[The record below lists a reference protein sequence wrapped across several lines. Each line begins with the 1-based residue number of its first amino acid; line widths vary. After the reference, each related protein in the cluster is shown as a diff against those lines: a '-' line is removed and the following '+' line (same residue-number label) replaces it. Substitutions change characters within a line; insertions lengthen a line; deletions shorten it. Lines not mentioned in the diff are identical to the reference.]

1 MNKRLKKLIT
11 ATLVTAMCI
20 TAVGCS
26 SKSNTASN
34 SASSNSEAVAGYPVE
49 VTTYNYAGDEV
60 KTTYDKAP
68 EKVLAVYQGSIETM
82 LELGLEDRLVAA
94 AGLDNELDEKYKKAF
109 EKVEYLTE
117 FTPSK
122 ETVTALNPDMI
133 LTWGSLFSDDNLGD
147 VNTWIDKGCNTYINT
162 NTRRQE
168 GSSRTIENEMTDI
181 LNLGKIFN
189 VEDKAQEIVNNMQS
203 KIDEALKAAK
213 GQDKQ
218 NVLMLEFLGDEITN
232 YGENSLGGDM
242 ITSLGANLVAKDQSK
257 LGKEDI
263 VSLNPDVIYVVY
275 MPYSGDDPQKVKQ
288 ENLDKLLK
296 DESFKSLD
304 AVKNG
309 RVVPLMLGDMYAS
322 GVRTANGIE
331 TISQGLYPSLNK

>member
-1 MNKRLKKLIT
+1 MKISKKLKSLG
-11 ATLVTAMCI
+11 LVAIMCVGL
-20 TAVGCS
+20 VGCAS
-26 SKSNTASN
+26 TETPSDKSNTNQTATK
-34 SASSNSEAVAGYPVE
+34 GYPVE
-49 VTTYNYAGDEV
+49 ITTYKYNGDEI

-68 EKVLAVYQGSIETM
+68 QKVLAVYQGSIETM
-82 LELGLEDRLVAA
+82 LELGLEDKLIAA
-94 AGLDNELDEKYKKAF
+94 AGLDNELDEKYKEAF
-109 EKVEYLTE
+109 DKVEYLTE

-122 ETVTALNPDMI
+122 ETVTMLNPDMI
-133 LTWGSLFSDDNLGD
+133 LSWGSIFSDEKLGD
-147 VNTWIDKGCNTYINT
+147 VNTWIEKGCNTYINT
-162 NTRRQE
+162 NTRIKE
-168 GSSRTIENEMTDI
+168 GEKRTIENEMNDI

-189 VEDKAQEIVNNMQS
+189 VEDKAQKIVDNMQS
-203 KIDEALKAAK
+203 KIDEALKASK
-213 GQDKQ
+213 NQESQ
-218 NVLMLEFLGDEITN
+218 NALVLEFLGDDITN
-232 YGENSLGGDM
+232 YGENSLAGDM
-242 ITSLGANLVAKDQSK
+242 VKSLGGNLVAKSQSK

>member
-133 LTWGSLFSDDNLGD
+133 LSWGSIFAEDKLGD

-162 NTRRQE
+162 NTRRKE
-168 GSSRTIENEMTDI
+168 GEKRTIQNEMTDI

-213 GQDKQ
+213 ENLK
-218 NVLMLEFLGDEITN
+218 LMLEFLGDEITN

-242 ITSLGANLVAKDQSK
+242 VKSLGGNLVAKSQSK

>member
-133 LTWGSLFSDDNLGD
+133 LSWGSIFAEDKLGD
-147 VNTWIDKGCNTYINT
+147 VNTWIEKGCNTYINT

-189 VEDKAQEIVNNMQS
+189 VEDKAQEIVDNMQT
-203 KIDEALKAAK
+203 KIDAALEASKNQK
-213 GQDKQ
+213 SQ
-218 NVLMLEFLGDEITN
+218 NVLIVEFLGNDISN
-232 YGENSLGGDM
+232 YGENSLAGDM
-242 ITSLGANLVAKDQSK
+242 VQSLGGNLVAKSQSK
-257 LGKEDI
+257 LGKED
-263 VSLNPDVIYVVY
+263 
-275 MPYSGDDPQKVKQ
+275 
-288 ENLDKLLK
+288 
-296 DESFKSLD
+296 
-304 AVKNG
+304 
-309 RVVPLMLGDMYAS
+309 
-322 GVRTANGIE
+322 TE
-331 TISQGLYPSLNK
+331 TLVDLLNKLSDIMEDLNKN

>member
-1 MNKRLKKLIT
+1 MKISRKLKSLG
-11 ATLVTAMCI
+11 LVAIICVGL
-20 TAVGCS
+20 VGC
-26 SKSNTASN
+26 ASTD
-34 SASSNSEAVAGYPVE
+34 ASSDKSDTNQTVTKGYPVE
-49 VTTYNYAGDEV
+49 LTTYNYNGDEV

-82 LELGLEDRLVAA
+82 LELGLEDKLVAA
-94 AGLDNELDEKYKKAF
+94 AGLDNELEDKYKEAF
-109 EKVEYLTE
+109 DKVEYLTE

-122 ETVTALNPDMI
+122 ETVTMLNPDMI

-147 VNTWIDKGCNTYINT
+147 VNTWI
-162 NTRRQE
+162 
-168 GSSRTIENEMTDI
+168 
-181 LNLGKIFN
+181 
-189 VEDKAQEIVNNMQS
+189 EIDAALEAS
-203 KIDEALKAAK
+203 KNQKS
-213 GQDKQ
+213 Q
-218 NVLMLEFLGDEITN
+218 NVLIVEFLGNDISN

-242 ITSLGANLVAKDQSK
+242 VKSLGGNLVAKSQSK